1 MKLAK
6 LFWSAGTLL
15 INFVIGYY
23 VYLQSK
29 APENVAERY
38 QYLNDNWAAYG
49 GMWKAEFLLM
59 ALITVS
65 AFYFALNTRKLSW
78 VIVSVGQLITL
89 MTYPVM
95 LGGYRNTP
103 LEIAEMANEIA
114 TVVFVFGNLV
124 LFGGLFLLY
133 LKDKYLKAW
142 LRVLAYAISGFMAII
157 FSIVFAGFMTWQ
169 QAMIVAPLVNILYLI
184 NAFYGLKIKAHPEE

>member
-6 LFWSAGTLL
+6 IFWSASTLL

-29 APENVAERY
+29 APDTIAERY

-49 GMWKAEFLLM
+49 SMWKAEFLLM

-65 AFYFALNTRKLSW
+65 ALYFALNTRKLSW
-78 VIVSVGQLITL
+78 TIVSVGQFIILL
-89 MTYPVM
+89 TYPVM
-95 LGGYRNTP
+95 LGGYKNTP
-103 LEIAEMANEIA
+103 IEIAEMANEIA

-133 LKDKYLKAW
+133 LKDTYLKPW
-142 LRVLAYAISGFMAII
+142 LRAVAYSISGFMTVV
-157 FSIVFAGFMTWQ
+157 FLIVFAGFLTWG
-169 QAMIVAPLVNILYLI
+169 QALIVAPLVNILYLI
-184 NAFYGLKIKAHPEE
+184 NAYYGLKITQPEE